1 MFLNSEGRKRNVSM
15 LVDSNLLL
23 ELDRNAFS
31 PRGQPMTIYGD
42 PAYALWVRL
51 QRPFG
56 QETSLLL

>member
-1 MFLNSEGRKRNVSM
+1 MFFNSEGRKRNASM

-31 PRGQPMTIYGD
+31 PRGQPITIYGD
-42 PAYALWVRL
+42 PAYTLWVHL

-56 QETSLLL
+56 QDTSLLL

>member
-1 MFLNSEGRKRNVSM
+1 M

-42 PAYALWVRL
+42 PAYTLWVHL

-56 QETSLLL
+56 QDTSLLL

>member
-1 MFLNSEGRKRNVSM
+1 MFFNSEGRKRNASM

-31 PRGQPMTIYGD
+31 PRGQPTTIYGD
-42 PAYALWVRL
+42 PAYTLRVHL

-56 QETSLLL
+56 QDTSLLL

>member
-1 MFLNSEGRKRNVSM
+1 M

-51 QRPFG
+51 QRPFA